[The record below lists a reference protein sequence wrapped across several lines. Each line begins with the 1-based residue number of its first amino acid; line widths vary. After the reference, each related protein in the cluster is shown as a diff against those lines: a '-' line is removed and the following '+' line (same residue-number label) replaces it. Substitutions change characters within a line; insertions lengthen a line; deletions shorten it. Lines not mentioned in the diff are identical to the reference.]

1 MKKLL
6 EKLLGWI
13 AQRIVERYEP
23 TIVAVTGSVGKT
35 STKDA
40 IALVLARRFRVRAS
54 PKNYNNELGV
64 PLTIMD
70 VQAPGRSVVRWFGLL
85 TWGLV
90 ELLTR
95 DPKFPEV
102 LVLEMGAD
110 RPGDL
115 EKLVRIAPPRVS
127 VVTAVAAAHTEFFKD
142 LKDLQKEKGTVIRA
156 LPPDGVAVISR
167 DNDLAYELRE
177 TTKAS
182 VQTFGFRDGSDF
194 QAAEMKVS
202 GDPLGVAFKLEHAGA
217 SIPVHIPGVLGRPS
231 VQAALAAAAVGT
243 ALGCNLHEVS
253 DALLAFSPPPGRL
266 RLVAGIKNT
275 TLIDDTYNA
284 SPLAA
289 LEALEALRSLAEV
302 WSGRTIAIFG
312 DMKELGSFA
321 YDSHHEVGARA
332 GNIGVD
338 LLVVVG
344 IHAADYAAGARAAG
358 LSDDHIRTAPDAV
371 SAGRLVQDYIREG
384 DIILIKGSQSMRMER
399 AVRELMAE
407 PLRAAELL
415 VRQEPEWQA

>member
-1 MKKLL
+1 MRKLL

-13 AQRIVERYEP
+13 ARQIVERYEP

-40 IALVLARRFRVRAS
+40 IALVLGRRFRVRAS
-54 PKNYNNELGV
+54 QKNYNNELGV
-64 PLTIMD
+64 PFTIMD
-70 VQAPGRSVVRWFGLL
+70 AKAPGRSVVRWFGLL

-90 ELLTR
+90 EFLTR
-95 DPKFPEV
+95 DPKYPEV

-110 RPGDL
+110 HPGDL
-115 EKLVRIAPPRVS
+115 AKLVAIAPPRIA
-127 VVTAVAAAHTEFFKD
+127 VVTAVAPAHTEFFKD
-142 LKDLQKEKGTVIRA
+142 LKALQKEKGTIVRA
-156 LPPDGVAVISR
+156 LPSDGVAVISR

-182 VQTFGFRDGSDF
+182 VQTFGFREGADF
-194 QAAEMKVS
+194 QAVEMKIS
-202 GDPLGVAFKLEHAGA
+202 GDPLGIAFKMEHAGA
-217 SIPVHIPGVLGRPS
+217 SVPVHISGVLGRPA
-231 VQAALAAAAVGT
+231 VHAALAAAAVGT
-243 ALGCNLHEVS
+243 ALGLNLHEVS
-253 DALLAFSPPPGRL
+253 DALLGFSSPPGRL
-266 RLVAGIKNT
+266 RLIPGIKGT
-275 TLIDDTYNA
+275 AIIDDTYNA

-289 LEALEALRSLAEV
+289 LEALEALRSLAEIR
-302 WSGRTIAIFG
+302 SGRTVSILG

-332 GNIGVD
+332 GKIGVD

-358 LSDDHIRTAPDAV
+358 LSDDHIHTAPDAIA
-371 SAGRLVQDYIREG
+371 AGRLVQDFIREG

-399 AVRELMAE
+399 AVKELMAD
-407 PLRAAELL
+407 PLRASALL
-415 VRQEPEWQA
+415 VRQEPEWQQ